1 MVDLWRDR
9 NRPTIGPTPWK
20 IYDDDEVE
28 TECLNAILIPF
39 KLQFASLWPQIR
51 EFKPRL
57 MHVKRVD
64 SKMEL
69 GQGLHR
75 LLWFYTRVTHIQ
87 GVTSTWRLNVVRCP
101 SVWNLLHVT
110 LLAPRILRRA
120 LRFLENLF
128 TACLRTHFH
137 FNNAP

>member
-1 MVDLWRDR
+1 
-9 NRPTIGPTPWK
+9 
-20 IYDDDEVE
+20 
-28 TECLNAILIPF
+28 
-39 KLQFASLWPQIR
+39 
-51 EFKPRL
+51 

-64 SKMEL
+64 SKIEL

-110 LLAPRILRRA
+110 LLAP
-120 LRFLENLF
+120 
-128 TACLRTHFH
+128 
-137 FNNAP
+137 